1 MLRRPR
7 DYIRNRPANRL
18 HDAQIRRFEEF
29 SEIFDDSTVHNVLEM
44 EAFGYGNLGVIDV
57 FLLVSIE
64 SHDIADD
71 TERTRDYLH
80 GGIRQQLD
88 NVGDN
93 AGGD

>member
-1 MLRRPR
+1 
-7 DYIRNRPANRL
+7 
-18 HDAQIRRFEEF
+18 
-29 SEIFDDSTVHNVLEM
+29 M
-44 EAFGYGNLGVIDV
+44 EAFGYRNLGVIDV

-88 NVGDN
+88 DVGDN